1 MDSVWLSWV
10 SLGQI
15 RLCQVRLDCVD
26 YLVFQDREEDER
38 LQIVASAVAA
48 VVVDA
53 AAAVAVVADDGDDGW
68 PGRLRGWTSTMKEL
82 EMTDLPRN
90 WIYLRA
96 QETICRRTR
105 EKSKMFF
112 F

>member
-1 MDSVWLSWV
+1 MDSVRLSWV

-15 RLCQVRLDCVD
+15 RLCQVRLGCVD
-26 YLVFQDREEDER
+26 YLVFQDREEGER
-38 LQIVASAVAA
+38 LQIVASA

-82 EMTDLPRN
+82 EMTDLPTN

-96 QETICRRTR
+96 QETICRR
-105 EKSKMFF
+105 KIKNVFF
-112 F
+112 L